1 MEMMSGKLYIV
12 STPIGNLEDVTLR
25 ALRVLKEA
33 DVIACEDTRTTRKLL
48 TRYAVDKPL
57 VSYHEH
63 NEIEKSEEM
72 LSLLKEGKSVALVTD
87 AGTPCISDPGYRLV
101 RLASEHGIE
110 VLPIPGPSAAL
121 SALSVSGLPTS
132 NFAFFG
138 FPPRTK
144 KHLTDFLARI
154 KGYPETLVFYESPN
168 RVVKTLS
175 AILEVFGDRNISVS
189 REMTK
194 LYEETLRG
202 KVSRVLEAL
211 EKRGVI
217 KGEVTIVVE
226 GASAGTGEIDM
237 ADIDA
242 MLRSCKKDGL
252 SLKDAV
258 KMVSEESGYS
268 KSKTYKRA
276 LAIWGGNK

>member
-1 MEMMSGKLYIV
+1 MSGKLYIV
-12 STPIGNLEDVTLR
+12 STPIGNLEDITLR
-25 ALRVLKEA
+25 ALRTLKEV
-33 DVIACEDTRTTRKLL
+33 DLIACEDTRTTRKLL
-48 TRYAVDKPL
+48 VRYGIEKPL

-63 NEIEKSEEM
+63 NELEKSKE
-72 LSLLKEGKSVALVTD
+72 LVSLLAEGKSIALVSD
-87 AGTPCISDPGYRLV
+87 AGTPSVSDPGYRLV
-101 RLASEHGIE
+101 ELASENGID
-110 VLPIPGPSAAL
+110 VLSIPGPSAAV

-132 NFAFFG
+132 AFAFFG

-168 RVVKTLS
+168 RVVKTLG
-175 AILEVFGDRNISVS
+175 AILEVFGDRNISVC

-202 KVSRVLEAL
+202 RVSTVLEAL
-211 EKRGVI
+211 EKRSGI

-226 GASAGTGEIDM
+226 GASSESGE
-237 ADIDA
+237 ADTEDVDT
-242 MLRSCKKDGL
+242 MLSSCKKKGL

-258 KMVSEESGYS
+258 KIVSDETGYS

-276 LAIWGGNK
+276 LSIWDQR

>member
-1 MEMMSGKLYIV
+1 MSGKLYIV
-12 STPIGNLEDVTLR
+12 STPIGNLEDITLR
-25 ALRVLKEA
+25 ALRMLKEV
-33 DVIACEDTRTTRKLL
+33 DFIACEDTRTTRKLL
-48 TRYAVDKPL
+48 RRYGIERPL

-63 NEIEKSEEM
+63 NELEKSKE
-72 LSLLKEGKSVALVTD
+72 LVSLLAEGKSIALVSD
-87 AGTPCISDPGYRLV
+87 AGTPSVSDPGYRLV
-101 RLASEHGIE
+101 ELASENGID
-110 VLPIPGPSAAL
+110 VLSIPGPSAAV

-132 NFAFFG
+132 AFAFFG

-168 RVVKTLS
+168 RIVKTLS
-175 AILEVFGDRNISVS
+175 AMLEVFGDRNISVS

-202 KVSRVLEAL
+202 RVSTVLDAL
-211 EKRGVI
+211 EKRSEI
-217 KGEVTIVVE
+217 KGEVTLVIE
-226 GASAGTGEIDM
+226 GASPESGE
-237 ADIDA
+237 ADTEDVDT
-242 MLRSCKKDGL
+242 LLNSCKNKGL

-258 KMVSEESGYS
+258 KIVSGETGYS

-276 LAIWGGNK
+276 LSIWGRG